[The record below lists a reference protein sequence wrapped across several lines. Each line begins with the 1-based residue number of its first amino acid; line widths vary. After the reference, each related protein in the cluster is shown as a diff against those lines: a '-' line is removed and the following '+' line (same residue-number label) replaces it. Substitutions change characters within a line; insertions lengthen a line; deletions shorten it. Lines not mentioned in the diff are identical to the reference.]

1 MPLLGAEPQTN
12 GGVMSD
18 IVMRRRHGPE
28 KLSADRKRNF
38 CVSVRMNIGELA
50 GLDNKRGRVP
60 RGEWLRLCAEHKLPP
75 SIPPLNRQAWIELSR
90 SASNLNQ
97 LSKKLNA
104 GDEVDVA
111 ELRQILA
118 DFRLRLL
125 GGGYESH
132 EEG

>member
-1 MPLLGAEPQTN
+1 MT
-12 GGVMSD
+12 D
-18 IVMRRRHGPE
+18 IAKRRHGPE

-50 GLDNKRGRVP
+50 DLDSKRGRVP
-60 RGEWLRLCAEHKLPP
+60 RGEWLRLCADDKLPP
-75 SIPPLNRQAWIELSR
+75 SIPTLNRQAWIELSR

-97 LSKKLNA
+97 LSQKLNL

-125 GGGYESH
+125 GGDDEVNAES
-132 EEG
+132 